1 MELASNYFSLNRRKL
16 SPTRNFSSTRNVS
29 PIRKNVSFDEISEA
43 CYQFSEEARLGRGS
57 FGFGQL
63 YRGRW
68 NNVDVAV
75 KKIRKKVW
83 MEIDSEFW
91 TLIRTFITLLQV
103 NWKGLDISWIIYFL
117 KRLKEF
123 NLNCCTY
130 GNV

>member
-1 MELASNYFSLNRRKL
+1 MELASNYFSLNQ
-16 SPTRNFSSTRNVS
+16 PNFLSTRKKIS
-29 PIRKNVSFDEISEA
+29 PIRKNVSFDEIFEA
-43 CYQFSEEARLGRGS
+43 CNQFSEEARLGRGS

-91 TLIRTFITLLQV
+91 TMIRTFITLLQV
-103 NWKGLDISWIIYFL
+103 NWKGLDISWIIYFFN
-117 KRLKEF
+117 RLKEF

>member
-1 MELASNYFSLNRRKL
+1 MELASNYLSLNRQKL
-16 SPTRNFSSTRNVS
+16 SPTRNFSSTRKKIS

-43 CYQFSEEARLGRGS
+43 CNQFSEEARLGRGR

-75 KKIRKKVW
+75 KKIRKQVW

-91 TLIRTFITLLQV
+91 TLIRTFIILLQV
-103 NWKGLDISWIIYFL
+103 I
-117 KRLKEF
+117 
-123 NLNCCTY
+123 
-130 GNV
+130 